1 MAESGRGQGVPPVS
15 PWLSR
20 RLVEWSALALVV
32 MTLVWVFGRQMQTVQ
47 AQSERLAVRFTLKIL
62 REAMLLE
69 QILKRA
75 QPTTTAATGTATRN
89 PFALL
94 DSLPANFA
102 GEVASSKADS
112 IVPGNWVF
120 DPECACVGYRLL
132 YPQWLEPEQ
141 FADVIWFRLS
151 PAPGEV
157 RLIAQARYV
166 WLDQPL
172 N

>member
-1 MAESGRGQGVPPVS
+1 MAEVARSRGVPPVS

-20 RLVEWSALALVV
+20 RLVEWSVLALVV
-32 MTLVWVFGRQMQTVQ
+32 MTLVWVFGRQMQVVQ

-75 QPTTTAATGTATRN
+75 QPTAAGLASRN

-94 DSLPANFA
+94 ESLPANFA
-102 GEVASSKADS
+102 GEIPSNKADT

-120 DPECACVGYRLL
+120 DPECGCVGYRLM
-132 YPQWLEPEQ
+132 YPQWLKPAQ
-141 FADVIWFRLS
+141 LDDAIWFRLS
-151 PAPGEV
+151 MSAGEA
-157 RLIAQARYV
+157 RLVPRVPYI

>member
-1 MAESGRGQGVPPVS
+1 M
-15 PWLSR
+15 
-20 RLVEWSALALVV
+20 LALVV
-32 MTLVWVFGRQMQTVQ
+32 MTLVWVFGRQMQVVQ

-75 QPTTTAATGTATRN
+75 QSTTAAGIANRN

-94 DSLPANFA
+94 ESLPANFA
-102 GEVASSKADS
+102 GEIAASKVATAA
-112 IVPGNWVF
+112 PGSWVF
-120 DPECACVGYRLL
+120 DPQCPCVGYRLM
-132 YPQWLEPEQ
+132 YPQWLEPAQ
-141 FADVIWFRLS
+141 LDDVIWFRLS
-151 PAPGEV
+151 TSSGEV
-157 RLIAQARYV
+157 RLVPQVPYI